1 VLLPVLSNA
10 GVIVTQN
17 VAPGATSWSGSPIIQ
32 TVTNPASQTSVGE
45 SFNAVGGCTNYCQ
58 TFTITTTNYTLQ
70 TISIYAG
77 AGTGTG
83 AGTNITLRL
92 FDLGTQTGPNPSPY
106 APGGDLFNS
115 GNGFPITY
123 TPQTVGVL
131 QFDFTGND
139 PVTLTNIQAAYN
151 SGVNASD
158 GLHLNVAGDQAMA
171 DAIDLNQFAQ

>member
-1 VLLPVLSNA
+1 MSMKLFVPLVVMAELLISAPVPCPA
-10 GVIVTQN
+10 GVIVTEN
-17 VAPGATSWSGSPIIQ
+17 VSPGATSWPAGPLISS
-32 TVTNPASQTSVGE
+32 VTNPAAQTSVGE

-92 FDLGTQTGPNPSPY
+92 FDLGTQTAPNPSPY

-115 GNGFPITY
+115 GNGLSITY

-131 QFDFTGND
+131 RFDFTGSD
-139 PVTLTNIQAAYN
+139 QVTLTNGHMYAFEIN
-151 SGVNASD
+151 GV
-158 GLHLNVAGDQAMA
+158 
-171 DAIDLNQFAQ
+171 